1 MTEGL
6 SDAEKNIWRAFLSA
20 NMQLLE
26 RLDHELQQRSH
37 LSLTDYEILNEL
49 AAASDHRL
57 RMSEL
62 ADRVLVSRSRL
73 TYRVDRLTDVGYVTR
88 EECEDDRRGLFA
100 ILTEPGEQAL
110 QAAAPGHIADIRA
123 WFFDLIDGD
132 ELVVISRV
140 MSLIDEK
147 LSAR

>member
-73 TYRVDRLTDVGYVTR
+73 TYRVDRLTGVGYVTR